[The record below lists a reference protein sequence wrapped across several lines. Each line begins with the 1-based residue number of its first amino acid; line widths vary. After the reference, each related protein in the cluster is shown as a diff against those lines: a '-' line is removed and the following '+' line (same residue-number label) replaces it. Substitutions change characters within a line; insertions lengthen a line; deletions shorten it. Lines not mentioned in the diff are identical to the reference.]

1 MKIFIKRLV
10 WGLHK
15 RYTSD
20 TFRACT
26 TRADN
31 AQKEIKM
38 KNIYKAYLYEEPCGR
53 FMGEIDGVYINTNI
67 SEIQNTPI
75 EFYADSKQSLLSEM
89 VKFLKGT
96 GRTGVLR
103 VVN

>member
-1 MKIFIKRLV
+1 MTKV
-10 WGLHK
+10 
-15 RYTSD
+15 
-20 TFRACT
+20 
-26 TRADN
+26 
-31 AQKEIKM
+31 
-38 KNIYKAYLYEEPCGR
+38 YKAYVYQELCGR
-53 FMGEIDGVYINTNI
+53 YMGEIDGVYINTNI